1 MNGKKKAKE
10 EEMLA
15 LQSAEQFEKGWR
27 RGQRLIDSLPYV
39 DDVTEDEKN
48 NIQRMIQEEM
58 RGMGKSASDY
68 LDETPQMPSIRS
80 GDDGAKMLYEQD
92 VERVG
97 RLIEESSRDGT
108 IAVPFSD
115 GVDLERY
122 NLPRPQGDDENS
134 VEAWEVALD
143 NARAQLEHQK
153 TRIVNLQLLLKH
165 GPTSWRAHNE
175 VLSTMAGQIDEK
187 LQILQGDITHI
198 NKERKIEQLTVGSE
212 LESLKNTY
220 FHLVEKNMQLNAA
233 CSELENRIR

>member
-1 MNGKKKAKE
+1 
-10 EEMLA
+10 
-15 LQSAEQFEKGWR
+15 
-27 RGQRLIDSLPYV
+27 
-39 DDVTEDEKN
+39 
-48 NIQRMIQEEM
+48 
-58 RGMGKSASDY
+58 MGRSASDY
-68 LDETPQMPSIRS
+68 LDEIPQMPSIRS
-80 GDDGAKMLYEQD
+80 GDDGPRMLYEQD

-97 RLIEESSRDGT
+97 QLIEASRDGT

-122 NLPRPQGDDENS
+122 NLPRPQGDDENR
-134 VEAWEVALD
+134 VEAWEAALD

-175 VLSTMAGQIDEK
+175 VLSTMAGQIEEK

-212 LESLKNTY
+212 LENLKNTY
-220 FHLVEKNMQLNAA
+220 FYLVEKNMQLNAA